1 MENIEDL
8 LLKALALPAKICSDC
23 EIKIIALRKAI
34 IKCII
39 RYDEST
45 NPKSKELLGEY
56 DMDISDTIAVTSVN
70 RHSNC
75 IDQESMRILEY
86 DMQGVYLTL
95 DESCNTIKVSPLCE
109 FENDH
114 DCDLCNEDAELV
126 LNDYEQIA
134 NALLDKIYET
144 QAK

>member
-1 MENIEDL
+1 
-8 LLKALALPAKICSDC
+8 
-23 EIKIIALRKAI
+23 
-34 IKCII
+34 
-39 RYDEST
+39 
-45 NPKSKELLGEY
+45 
-56 DMDISDTIAVTSVN
+56 
-70 RHSNC
+70 
-75 IDQESMRILEY
+75 MRILEY

-95 DESCNTIKVSPLCE
+95 DESCTTIEICPLCE
-109 FENDH
+109 FKDDH